1 MLIRQNA
8 PVLGASD
15 DVLAEAGQWQVSLS
29 YRGLESDRHYSGSE
43 EQTHREEEGT
53 YVINRQM
60 LLDLGVTYT
69 VTPRFS
75 LSLGVPYVDASWSV
89 PLPIQPEPGP
99 RSQQDASGIG
109 DVSLTGR
116 YWLIDPVRADRGN
129 VSLGLGVKAPTG
141 DEGVTDVYPD
151 LTGQNPERKA
161 VDQSI
166 QLGDGGWGAIVE
178 LLAFRRVGPATL
190 FASGSY
196 LINPRDTNGTP
207 SILVGLGL
215 GDSPGNEDLRVNS
228 VPDQYVAR
236 LGGVFPSGLEGLSL
250 SLAGRIEGLPRYDLI
265 GDSHGWRRP
274 GYEVFVEPGLVYTR
288 GDSTLSLHVP
298 IGVYRNREPNPYT
311 GREGDATF
319 PDYITL
325 ASYSYKLGG

>member
-8 PVLGASD
+8 PVLGASE
-15 DVLAEAGQWQVSLS
+15 DVLTQAGQWQVSLS
-29 YRGLESDRHYSGSE
+29 YRGLESDTHYSGTE
-43 EQTHREEEGT
+43 RQRHREVDQNF
-53 YVINRQM
+53 VINRQM
-60 LLDLGVTYT
+60 LLDLGITYQ
-69 VTPRFS
+69 VNRRFS
-75 LSLGVPYVDASWSV
+75 LSLGVPYVDASWSI
-89 PLPIQPEPGP
+89 PLPTQPEPGP

-116 YWLIDPVRADRGN
+116 YWLRDPATATRGN

-141 DEGVTDVYPD
+141 DEAATDVYPEFS
-151 LTGQNPERKA
+151 GENPERKA

-166 QLGDGGWGAIVE
+166 QPGDGGWGVMLE

-190 FASGSY
+190 FATGTY
-196 LINPRDTNGTP
+196 LANPRDTNDTP
-207 SILVGLGL
+207 SIIPGLGL
-215 GDSPGNEDLRVNS
+215 SDRPGLEGLEVNS

-236 LGGVFPSGLEGLSL
+236 LGGIFPSGLDGLSL

-274 GYEVFVEPGLVYTR
+274 GYEIFVEPGLVYTR
-288 GDSTLSLHVP
+288 GASSLSLHVP
-298 IGVYRNREPNPYT
+298 IGVQRNRQPNPYT

-319 PDYITL
+319 PDYVTL
-325 ASYSYKLGG
+325 ASYSYRFGG